1 MHCKKN
7 SYKSNDVENYLEYL
21 ECQTYFGEI
30 MSKLSI
36 GKKSIDST
44 AQNRLATLMMYNFL
58 PLSVDLVMCQNHY
71 LDK

>member
-1 MHCKKN
+1 MNALQKN

-36 GKKSIDST
+36 GK
-44 AQNRLATLMMYNFL
+44 NLLTLQL
-58 PLSVDLVMCQNHY
+58 KTD
-71 LDK
+71 